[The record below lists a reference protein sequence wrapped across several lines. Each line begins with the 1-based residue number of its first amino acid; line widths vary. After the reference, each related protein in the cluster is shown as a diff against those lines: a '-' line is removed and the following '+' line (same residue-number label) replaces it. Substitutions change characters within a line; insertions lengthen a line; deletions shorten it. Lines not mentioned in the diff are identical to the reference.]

1 MQKMIKTQNNGFIIG
16 GGDIPIGDII
26 DLIGKIIDII
36 DD

>member
-1 MQKMIKTQNNGFIIG
+1 MKMIKTQNNGFIIG
-16 GGDIPIGDII
+16 GGGIPIGEII